1 MNELSLFDSLFNEV
15 FSNTPK
21 SVYGVGMTP
30 RVDVKEEDN
39 SYVLEME
46 LPGCCEKDV
55 NIELDRRN
63 LKISSVKDEEKKENV
78 KHKYI
83 LKERRVS
90 SFERNFTLP
99 SDVDSDSIT
108 ANFKN
113 GILTVT
119 MQKREVEKPKRIEI
133 AAS

>member
-1 MNELSLFDSLFNEV
+1 
-15 FSNTPK
+15 
-21 SVYGVGMTP
+21 
-30 RVDVKEEDN
+30 
-39 SYVLEME
+39 
-46 LPGCCEKDV
+46 
-55 NIELDRRN
+55 
-63 LKISSVKDEEKKENV
+63 
-78 KHKYI
+78 

-119 MQKREVEKPKRIEI
+119 MQKREIEKPKRIEI

>member
-1 MNELSLFDSLFNEV
+1 
-15 FSNTPK
+15 
-21 SVYGVGMTP
+21 MTP

-55 NIELDRRN
+55 SIELDRKN

-119 MQKREVEKPKRIEI
+119 MQKREIEKPKRIEI